1 MRKLVEA
8 IRREGKAL
16 GDRILRV
23 DSFLNHLVDVE
34 LAEEMGRALAEAF
47 RGFNPQKVLTAE
59 ASGIVPALFTAKA
72 LGVKMLFA
80 KKRPGGE
87 GYLSRR
93 VPSPTR
99 GLEVELCVRREYLS
113 EGENV
118 LVVDDFLADGLTA
131 LALASMV
138 EEAGGRVC
146 GMGFC
151 VEKSFQ
157 GGRRRLSG
165 YRVVSL
171 AVVDSL
177 DPLAVRSGLE
187 EVI

>member
-1 MRKLVEA
+1 MEA

-16 GDRILRV
+16 GEKILRV

-34 LAEEMGRALAEAF
+34 LADEMGRALAELF
-47 RGFNPQKVLTAE
+47 RDLSPQKVLTAE
-59 ASGIVPALFTAKA
+59 SSGIVPALFVARH

-80 KKRPGGE
+80 RRKPGGE

-99 GLEVELCVRREYLS
+99 GVEAELCVRREYLG
-113 EGENV
+113 EGERV
-118 LVVDDFLADGLTA
+118 LIVDDFLAEGLTA

-157 GGRRRLSG
+157 GGRERLSG

-187 EVI
+187 EVV